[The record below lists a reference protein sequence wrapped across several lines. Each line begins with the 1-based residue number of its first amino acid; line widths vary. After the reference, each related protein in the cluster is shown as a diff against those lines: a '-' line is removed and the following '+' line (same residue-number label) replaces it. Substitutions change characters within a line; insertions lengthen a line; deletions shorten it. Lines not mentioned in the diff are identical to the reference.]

1 MKFFHLVF
9 CLLIVF
15 VSADYAS
22 AQNETASD
30 IETLAPPTKKAS
42 QSRDRLIMELNY
54 NDWLGK
60 PDSIDTKWFNR
71 GINVY
76 FMYDF
81 KLGKQNI
88 VSFAPGL
95 GFSSHN
101 IYHNTIIGEVT
112 DSLQGTIGHTS
123 MYAIGDSIDYKNNK
137 LNTNYVEV
145 PLELRFKTKP
155 NQYGKSFKV
164 AVGARF
170 GYLFNAHTKYK
181 GEDLSNNGQT
191 VKYKEFLLPNINKL
205 RFGPSLRIGYG
216 NFSIVSYYSLTGVF
230 KSDVAPKL
238 NAFSIGLSFNS
249 F

>member
-1 MKFFHLVF
+1 MKLTHLGITI
-9 CLLIVF
+9 LITLFACVEIQ
-15 VSADYAS
+15 
-22 AQNETASD
+22 AQNENINPVTDNSTAV
-30 IETLAPPTKKAS
+30 KKAS

-60 PDSIDTKWFNR
+60 PDSIDTKWYGR
-71 GINVY
+71 GINLY

-101 IYHNTIIGEVT
+101 VYHNTLIVEQSI
-112 DSLQGTIGHTS
+112 DSLPNFGHTL
-123 MYAIGDSIDYKNNK
+123 MLEIPEGIDYRNNK
-137 LNTNYVEV
+137 INTNYVEV
-145 PLELRFKTKP
+145 PVELRFRTKP

-164 AVGARF
+164 ALGARF
-170 GYLFNAHTKYK
+170 GYLFNAHTKYRGDSFDGSGK
-181 GEDLSNNGQT
+181 T
-191 VKYKEFLLPNINKL
+191 IKYKTFLLPNINKL
-205 RFGPSLRIGYG
+205 RFGPSIRIGYG
-216 NFSIVSYYSLTGVF
+216 NFSIVSYYALTGVF
-230 KSDVAPKL
+230 ESDVAPKL